1 VVRIGRIITHQ
12 SSGVKLQRSALPQD
26 GRSRRRQ
33 VQLPVMPLES
43 SIVGIAGAPIVSE
56 IDSRWTMAYAAAL
69 GDPMPCYLDTTRG
82 VIAHPMFPVC
92 FEWPVQLAIRAQFEK
107 ATSLTRDEAVRGV
120 HATHDAV
127 LYRPIRPPE
136 RLTTQL
142 TVAGVERRKPGAYIV
157 MRLDTVDE
165 AGKPVCTS
173 WYGAIYRG
181 VEVIGAD
188 APANLAPA
196 PAEPIIEA
204 GEPLLE
210 TQIDV
215 PAEMAHIYT
224 ECARIFNPIHT
235 DAAVARAAGL
245 PSIILHGTAT
255 LALAVSRI
263 VESFAGKDPA
273 RIERVAARFGAMVTM
288 PSTIAV
294 RVLAR
299 DDSAQRAVVFFE
311 VLSGE
316 GRLAIRDG
324 MVVICG

>member
-1 VVRIGRIITHQ
+1 M
-12 SSGVKLQRSALPQD
+12 
-26 GRSRRRQ
+26 
-33 VQLPVMPLES
+33 PVES
-43 SIVGIAGAPIVSE
+43 SIVGMAGPPLVSE
-56 IDSRWTMAYAAAL
+56 VDARWTMAYAAGL
-69 GDPMPCYLDTTRG
+69 GDSMACYMDTVAG

-107 ATSLTRDEAVRGV
+107 ATSLTRAEAMRGV

-127 LYRPIRPPE
+127 LYRTIRPPE

-142 TVAGVERRKPGAYIV
+142 TVAGVERRKPGAYMV

-181 VEVIGAD
+181 VEVIGPD
-188 APANLAPA
+188 APARIAPA
-196 PAEPIIEA
+196 PIQPLVEEGEPI
-204 GEPLLE
+204 LE
-210 TQIDV
+210 CQVDV
-215 PAEMAHIYT
+215 PAGMAHVYT

-263 VESFAGKDPA
+263 VESVAGKDPA
-273 RIERVAARFGAMVTM
+273 RIERVAGRFGAMVTM
-288 PSTIAV
+288 PSTIMV
-294 RVLAR
+294 RILAR
-299 DDSAQRAVVFFE
+299 EESAEGAAVFFE

-316 GRLAIRDG
+316 GRLAIQEG
-324 MVVICG
+324 MAVVRA